1 MKAKRRAKIV
11 ELITTRDIE
20 TQEDL
25 VVALKENGYDVTQ
38 ATASRDIRALKLT
51 KVPADNGK
59 HKYAIIK
66 EVDGP
71 SVKYVRILTEGLV
84 SMEVAQNILV
94 VKTITGMAMGVATAL
109 DALAIREILGCIAG
123 DDTIVCVMKSE
134 EIAKEVK
141 NKINILIT

>member
-11 ELITTRDIE
+11 ELITKMDIE

-25 VVALKENGYDVTQ
+25 VVVLKENGYDVTQ

-51 KVPADNGK
+51 KVPAENGK

-123 DDTIVCVMKSE
+123 DDTVICVVKSE
-134 EIAKEVK
+134 ELAKEVK
-141 NKINILIT
+141 NKINILTT

>member
-123 DDTIVCVMKSE
+123 DDAIVCVMKSE

>member
-11 ELITTRDIE
+11 ELITKMDIE

-25 VVALKENGYDVTQ
+25 VVVLKENGYDVTQ

-51 KVPADNGK
+51 KVPAENGK

-71 SVKYVRILTEGLV
+71 SIKYVRILTEGLV

-123 DDTIVCVMKSE
+123 DDTIICVLKSE
-134 EIAKEVK
+134 EQAKEVK
-141 NKINILIT
+141 NKINILTT

>member
-11 ELITTRDIE
+11 ELITKMDIE

-25 VVALKENGYDVTQ
+25 VAVLKENGYDVTQ

-123 DDTIVCVMKSE
+123 DDTVICVVKSE
-134 EIAKEVK
+134 ELAKEVK
-141 NKINILIT
+141 NKINILTT